1 MDTQLITSG
10 LGMIVGLILALT
22 GAGGGILSVPLLV
35 FILHLPM
42 QVASPIGLLA
52 VGLASGLGA
61 LLGLRRGIVRYRAA
75 TLMGVSGMLAAPIGI
90 LIAQYVPNQP
100 LLLTFAFILLY
111 NAARTFI
118 QPSPVALQP
127 GQLACA
133 LKKDDVHLNWTFR
146 CVRTIAGIGFV
157 SGLLSGLVGVGGGF
171 VIIPS
176 LTRHTQLDIRSIQ
189 ATSLAVITLVSVSG
203 VSAAALHGS
212 LSWPVAIPFA
222 TGSIAGLL
230 VGQMW
235 ANKMHPQTIK
245 YLFAGVSL
253 FAALMMLSKVVGIN
267 PV

>member
-35 FILHLPM
+35 FFLHLPM
-42 QVASPIGLLA
+42 QAASPIGLLA

-61 LLGLRRGIVRYRAA
+61 LIGLYRGIVRYRAA
-75 TLMGVSGMLAAPIGI
+75 ILMGISGMLAAPFGI
-90 LIAQYVPNQP
+90 LLAQYIPNRP
-100 LLLTFAFILLY
+100 LLLGFAFILLY
-111 NAARTFI
+111 NATRTFR
-118 QPSPVALQP
+118 QSSPAPLKP
-127 GQLACA
+127 DQLACA
-133 LKKDDVHLNWTFR
+133 LKKDDVHLNWTLR
-146 CVRTIAGIGFV
+146 CMRKIAGIGFM
-157 SGLLSGLVGVGGGF
+157 SGLLSGLIGVGGGF

-176 LTRHTQLDIRSIQ
+176 LTRHSQLDIRSIQ

-222 TGSIAGLL
+222 SGSIAGLL

-235 ANKMHPQTIK
+235 ANKMSPQTIK
-245 YLFAGVSL
+245 HLFAGVSL
-253 FAALMMLSKVVGIN
+253 FAALMMLSKVAGIS